1 MPINIEIIDNETFFP
16 QPRSAK
22 CPTIKALTKKP
33 KINPPVGPIK
43 YIRPPPNAKTDS
55 ISIIHKAH
63 SRDGFALGAV
73 IAAEWIISKKG
84 VFSMNDL
91 LFS

>member
-43 YIRPPPNAKTDS
+43 YIRPPPNAKTGS
-55 ISIIHKAH
+55 PIIPLKIYKPTVRVA
-63 SRDGFALGAV
+63 SFPPNNIAIINTAKGCKV
-73 IAAEWIISKKG
+73 IG
-84 VFSMNDL
+84 TG
-91 LFS
+91 